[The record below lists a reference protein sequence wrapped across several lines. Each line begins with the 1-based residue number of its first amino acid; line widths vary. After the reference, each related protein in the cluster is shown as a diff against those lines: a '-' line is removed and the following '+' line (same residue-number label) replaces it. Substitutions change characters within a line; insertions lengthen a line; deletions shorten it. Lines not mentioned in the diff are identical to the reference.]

1 MVKKSIATRWFTNS
15 FVVVM
20 ILLVIIDVCL
30 FFVIQGFYYTS
41 VEQYLTTEANIIA
54 GVLERIDES
63 DTDQV
68 REAVESFDK
77 KNQMELMAIDRNG
90 KVDLSSS
97 GFSPEENY
105 DMPDYDGAMA
115 SRDGFAQY
123 VGYMNRNTDSE
134 KYMAV
139 TVAVNQNSAY
149 NAIRMVTSL
158 EAVDKQIITVA
169 LWIGIAS
176 MAVLLLVL
184 MLGLYFIKSI
194 LMPINQVVSSARRLA
209 QGDFSTR
216 IVNEKDD
223 EVGELC
229 RVFNYMADELEN
241 SETIK
246 NEFIS
251 SVSHELRTPLTAIKG
266 WSETILEMHDEQTT
280 IKGMRVITAE
290 TERLSVMVEELLDFS
305 RIQNNSLLLQKT
317 NMDVL
322 AELADALLVYAERAK
337 RDGITINYNEPDA
350 VAMIFG
356 DKNRIRQVFINIID
370 NAIKYSGANG
380 VINVEAELTA
390 AEIHI
395 KIQDNGCGISE
406 ADLPKVKTR
415 FYKANNTV
423 RGSGIGLAVAD
434 QIVTMHDGSLEL
446 ESVQGEGT
454 TVNIILP
461 ILQKKAEETSAEGE
475 QVF

>member
-1 MVKKSIATRWFTNS
+1 MIKKSIATRWFTNS

-20 ILLVIIDVCL
+20 ILLVVIDICL
-30 FFVIQGFYYTS
+30 FFVIQSFYYTS

-54 GVLERIDES
+54 GVLNRIDEG
-63 DTDQV
+63 DTNQV
-68 REAVESFDK
+68 REAVESFEK
-77 KNQMELMAIDRNG
+77 KNQMELMAIDQEGR
-90 KVDLSSS
+90 VDLSSS
-97 GFSPEENY
+97 GFSPEESY
-105 DMPDYDGAMA
+105 DMPDYNDAMQ
-115 SRDGFAQY
+115 SRDGVAQY

-169 LWIGIAS
+169 LWIGVAS
-176 MAVLLLVL
+176 IAVLLLVL

-280 IKGMRVITAE
+280 VKGMRVITAE

-380 VINVEAELTA
+380 VVNVEAELTA

-434 QIVTMHDGSLEL
+434 QIVAMHEGTLEL
-446 ESVQGEGT
+446 ASVQGEGT
-454 TVNIILP
+454 TVTIVLP
-461 ILQKKAEETSAEGE
+461 ILQKKAEETPAEGE
-475 QVF
+475 QAF